1 MEENG
6 NMKVSIFCL
15 TYNHSQYIRDALEGM
30 LNQKTSFAYNIL
42 VFDDASSDG
51 TSEILREYQGRYNDI
66 LTVYTAM
73 ENTYEKLERG
83 AILQELYEKYRVG
96 EYIAWCEGDDV
107 WTDEHKL
114 QMQTDYMEQ
123 NAQCVM
129 TTHAY
134 MVEDC
139 FQKTKSII
147 RPGGKNS
154 RYLSAEEV
162 ILQLQGNFATA
173 SFVMRRAI
181 FFRDKE
187 YPVGDVEDYPLQLY
201 ALCRGRIF
209 YFDRVMSVYR
219 YMHEGSWTWSIKRS
233 TRRKILHILHSLAFL
248 KAYDKYSGFK
258 YTDLIKKRKIEYL
271 YWAVPLELPVEEYE
285 VEKESL
291 YALDSEGSF
300 GRIDQVDQI
309 YYWLKGLYR
318 FGEEIRSRVDACKYI
333 CIMGNGNYAKI
344 VEDNLKKNGISYVG
358 HIVSSLNG
366 EESEAGLWEIKTYPY
381 EHSETMVI
389 VGISQMKQ
397 DGILCALEEAGFRDI
412 LTPLWFEDV

>member
-1 MEENG
+1 M
-6 NMKVSIFCL
+6 
-15 TYNHSQYIRDALEGM
+15 
-30 LNQKTSFAYNIL
+30 
-42 VFDDASSDG
+42 
-51 TSEILREYQGRYNDI
+51 
-66 LTVYTAM
+66 
-73 ENTYEKLERG
+73 
-83 AILQELYEKYRVG
+83 
-96 EYIAWCEGDDV
+96 
-107 WTDEHKL
+107 
-114 QMQTDYMEQ
+114 
-123 NAQCVM
+123 
-129 TTHAY
+129 
-134 MVEDC
+134 
-139 FQKTKSII
+139 
-147 RPGGKNS
+147 
-154 RYLSAEEV
+154 
-162 ILQLQGNFATA
+162 
-173 SFVMRRAI
+173 
-181 FFRDKE
+181 
-187 YPVGDVEDYPLQLY
+187 
-201 ALCRGRIF
+201 
-209 YFDRVMSVYR
+209 
-219 YMHEGSWTWSIKRS
+219 
-233 TRRKILHILHSLAFL
+233 
-248 KAYDKYSGFK
+248 
-258 YTDLIKKRKIEYL
+258 
-271 YWAVPLELPVEEYE
+271 EEYE